1 MLRWLK
7 RKVRPRHATSDGQ
20 EALRRAAVT
29 RVHHIGL
36 VSRARADHHARI
48 ERERMEAIPR

>member
-7 RKVRPRHATSDGQ
+7 RKVRTRGATPDGRD
-20 EALRRAAVT
+20 AARRAAVT
-29 RVHHIGL
+29 RVHQIGM

-48 ERERMEAIPR
+48 ERERVDTVAR